1 MHKSY
6 QKILSFMQGA
16 SWGAVV
22 VGAYLFFNL
31 FLPLGLIFALMGAL
45 FGASVGLLLVFFFE
59 MAHLKLQIY
68 KESREQTRLLKKI
81 VRDLESP
88 LSLMSEKRTDEQTV
102 EKLSDH

>member
-1 MHKSY
+1 
-6 QKILSFMQGA
+6 MQGA

-31 FLPLGLIFALMGAL
+31 FFPFGLLFALLGAFMGASIGLI
-45 FGASVGLLLVFFFE
+45 LVFFFE

-68 KESREQTRLLKKI
+68 KESKEHTKLLKKI
-81 VRDLESP
+81 ARDLEREMP
-88 LSLMSEKRTDEQTV
+88 SLVDQSSD